1 MARNSTRKK
10 LPLHKWQRY
19 DFAQPAPEHEC
30 VNCHFKGH
38 CYKWE
43 MYREVNAF
51 GNLIRQTRQIIECKH
66 CLNEFV
72 VGSMDLPI
80 GKNTKSKKPRKFK
93 LRKLSKEERAAL
105 MAVVEQEVKFR
116 HG

>member
-1 MARNSTRKK
+1 
-10 LPLHKWQRY
+10 
-19 DFAQPAPEHEC
+19 
-30 VNCHFKGH
+30 
-38 CYKWE
+38 
-43 MYREVNAF
+43 
-51 GNLIRQTRQIIECKH
+51 
-66 CLNEFV
+66 
-72 VGSMDLPI
+72 MDLPI